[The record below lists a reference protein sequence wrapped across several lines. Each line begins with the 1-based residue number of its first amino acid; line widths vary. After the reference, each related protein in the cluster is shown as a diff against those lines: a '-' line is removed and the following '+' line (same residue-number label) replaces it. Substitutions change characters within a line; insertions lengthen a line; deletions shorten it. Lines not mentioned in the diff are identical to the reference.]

1 MEYKQISCSLYDR
14 LESLA
19 VSKKPI
25 EITYISNENNSDLVQ
40 GYIQNIFS
48 ESNSEFLIINDIK
61 IRLDKIQS
69 IIEK

>member
-25 EITYISNENNSDLVQ
+25 EITYISNKNNSDLVQ
-40 GYIQNIFS
+40 GYIQKIFS
-48 ESNSEFLIINDIK
+48 ESNSEFLIINDVK